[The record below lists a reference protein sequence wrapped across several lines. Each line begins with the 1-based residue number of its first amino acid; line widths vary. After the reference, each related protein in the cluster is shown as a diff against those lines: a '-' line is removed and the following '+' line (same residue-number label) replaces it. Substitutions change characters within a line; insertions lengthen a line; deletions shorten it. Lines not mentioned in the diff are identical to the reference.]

1 MAVCKE
7 LRAALLVFASAA
19 IASAQDSAKTDYAQA
34 ERPGIEEKLGESVPL
49 DVTFLDEEGKTVS
62 LGSLI
67 TRPTILMLVYLRCP
81 NICSPLLREVAATVD
96 KLDVEPGIDFDLITV
111 SFDTS
116 DTPELAKTG
125 KANLL
130 ASMERRI
137 PPESWRFLTGGE
149 ENISRLTD
157 AAGFR
162 FRREKQDFVHAGT
175 VIFLSPAGKIVRYL
189 PGLTLLPA
197 DVKMALI
204 DAAAGTPRRLMLKLQ
219 RLCYSFDSDA
229 KTYVFKVNRIVLAVT
244 LFIVAVFL
252 AVLLLRRKSPAAG
265 REAT

>member
-7 LRAALLVFASAA
+7 LRAALLVLAAAASAGA
-19 IASAQDSAKTDYAQA
+19 QEAAKTGYAQD
-34 ERPGIEEKLGESVPL
+34 ERPGIEEKLGEMVPH
-49 DVTFLDEEGKTVS
+49 DVVFLDEERREVA

-67 TRPTILMLVYLRCP
+67 TRPTILMLIYLRCP

-96 KLDVEPGIDFDLITV
+96 ELDLEPGIDFDLITV

-116 DTPELAKTG
+116 DTPELASTG
-125 KANLL
+125 KKNLL
-130 ASMERRI
+130 ASMKRRI
-137 PPESWRFLTGGE
+137 APESWRFLTGGE
-149 ENISRLTD
+149 ENIARLTD
-157 AAGFR
+157 AVGFR
-162 FRREKQDFVHAGT
+162 FRREQQDFVHAGT
-175 VIFLSPAGKIVRYL
+175 VMFLSPQGKIVRYL

-204 DAAAGTPRRLMLKLQ
+204 DAAAGTPRHLMQKLQ
-219 RLCYSFDSDA
+219 RLCYSFDTEA

-244 LFIVAVFL
+244 LLIVAVFL
-252 AVLLLRRKSPAAG
+252 AFLLLRRKGPAAG